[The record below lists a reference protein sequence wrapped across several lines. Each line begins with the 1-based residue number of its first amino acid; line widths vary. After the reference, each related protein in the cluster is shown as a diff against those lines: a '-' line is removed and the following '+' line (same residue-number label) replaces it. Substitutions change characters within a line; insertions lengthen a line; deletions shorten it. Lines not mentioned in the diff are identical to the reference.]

1 MITFS
6 YSFMITVRSLQVIE
20 DDLFTLRLPKEP
32 REPERPLSRSLS
44 FSNSSFRAG
53 LESTSLIKVS
63 MSAICLSVSSRRFRA
78 ETVVVVESSVDID
91 VPETVVSAVVEP
103 LVENLTVVDSL
114 SLVLPSVDAIDVV
127 SLVVLETDVLIPS
140 VDVLLKVVLPLVV
153 LLMVVLPRIV
163 LPVVVLPLEL
173 LVSVVLSTEVLP
185 VVLRMVDVP
194 SVELLVVPLVVGL
207 PTDVLVAIVLPS
219 SVL

>member
-1 MITFS
+1 
-6 YSFMITVRSLQVIE
+6 MITVRSLQVIE
-20 DDLFTLRLPKEP
+20 DDLFALRLPKEP

-78 ETVVVVESSVDID
+78 DIVVVVVSSVDID
-91 VPETVVSAVVEP
+91 VPETVVSAVVESS
-103 LVENLTVVDSL
+103 VENLTVVDSL

-153 LLMVVLPRIV
+153 L
-163 LPVVVLPLEL
+163 PVVVLPLEL

-185 VVLRMVDVP
+185 VVPRMVDVP
-194 SVELLVVPLVVGL
+194 SVELLDVPLVVGL
-207 PTDVLVAIVLPS
+207 PTDVLVAVVLPS